1 MRNKKTGHK
10 STSPLKA
17 AQSDEFFAEARSDI
31 RELESSAPVLAG
43 ETAAKEIEKM
53 ARRIGKLE
61 MLTDITK
68 ALNSTLDLDE
78 VLEKIIDSTIQ
89 LADANRGF
97 LMLADERGVLE
108 FRIARDREK
117 RPLGMEEFEISF
129 SIVNDAADRGEPLF
143 ISDLPDDSRFKDQK
157 SVIDLQLKRAV
168 CVPLLLEQSVIGVI
182 YADSDRLSPAL
193 AKDDMSIISAFA
205 AQATIAVENA
215 KLHGTIVHS
224 QEALERENLK
234 LRQELSGKYELSGF
248 IGRSRSMQEIFLTIQ
263 KVASYTTTVL
273 IQGETGTGKE
283 LIARAIHMNGSR
295 KDKPLVTIN
304 CGAMPKDLL
313 ESELFGHKKGSFT
326 GAVSDKAGLFETA
339 SGGTIFLDEIGE
351 MPLPL
356 QVKLLRVLQEG
367 EVRRVGENTDR
378 KVDVRVIAATNRDLN
393 DDVKKGLFRGDLFYR
408 LNVVPITI
416 PPLRERQEDIIPL
429 AEHFLRK
436 YGAKMN
442 KTGIEISSEAMK
454 LLLSNPWPGN
464 VRELENSIERALA
477 LSGTSRLLAPVHFP
491 HLVPESGLF
500 DRLAEG
506 KSLKEKLRVVE
517 RQIII
522 DALEKT
528 GWRVTRAAQLLAVT
542 RQHLHNKIKKL
553 KIATP

>member
-1 MRNKKTGHK
+1 MRNKKTEHK
-10 STSPLKA
+10 PNSPLKA
-17 AQSDEFFAEARSDI
+17 ANSDEFFAQVRSDI
-31 RELESSAPVLAG
+31 RELEASAPVRAG
-43 ETAAKEIEKM
+43 ENAAREFEKM
-53 ARRIGKLE
+53 THRIGKLE

-68 ALNSTLDLDE
+68 ALNST
-78 VLEKIIDSTIQ
+78 IQ

-97 LMLADERGVLE
+97 LMLADDHGVLE
-108 FRIARDREK
+108 FRVARDRDK
-117 RPLGMEEFEISF
+117 RPLEIEEFAISE

-143 ISDLPDDSRFKDQK
+143 ISDLLDDTRFKDQK

-215 KLHGTIVHS
+215 KLHGKAVHS
-224 QEALERENLK
+224 KEALERENLK
-234 LRQELSGKYELSGF
+234 LRQELTGKYELSGF
-248 IGRSRSMQEIFLTIQ
+248 IGRSKSMQEIFLTIQ

-283 LIARAIHMNGSR
+283 LIARAIHINGSR
-295 KDKPLVTIN
+295 KGKPLVTIN

-326 GAVSDKAGLFETA
+326 GAVSDKAGLFEAA

-351 MPLPL
+351 MPIEL

-393 DDVKKGLFRGDLFYR
+393 DDVKKGLFRGDLYYR

-429 AEHFLRK
+429 VEHFLRK
-436 YGAKMN
+436 YGSKMN

-454 LLLSNPWPGN
+454 FLLTNPWPGN

-477 LSGTSRLLAPVHFP
+477 LSGASRLLAPAHFP
-491 HLVPESGLF
+491 HLAPQAGIFEQLT
-500 DRLAEG
+500 EG
-506 KSLKEKLRVVE
+506 KSLKEKLQTVE
-517 RQIII
+517 RRFIIE
-522 DALEKT
+522 ALEKT
-528 GWRVTRAAQLLAVT
+528 GWRVTRAAELLAVT
-542 RQHLHNKIKKL
+542 RQHLHNKIKRY
-553 KIATP
+553 KITTP